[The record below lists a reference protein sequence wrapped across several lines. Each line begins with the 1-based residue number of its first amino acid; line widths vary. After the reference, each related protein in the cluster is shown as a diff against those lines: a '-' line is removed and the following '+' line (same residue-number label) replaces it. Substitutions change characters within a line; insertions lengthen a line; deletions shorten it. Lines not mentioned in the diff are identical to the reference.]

1 MYQLVLVQPII
12 SLVSSSRWSPLGS
25 ALILNFYIQK
35 SQVTPEAK
43 THDQIRCVQLHNH
56 ISCLQ
61 SKDLAE
67 KCLDKLRQRPGVG
80 LGMLRIQKE
89 QRRIVCMQ
97 KRRGEYSCWLLN
109 RGVSCK
115 FLGPLSFSRNFCS

>member
-12 SLVSSSRWSPLGS
+12 SLVSSSWWSPLNS
-25 ALILNFYIQK
+25 ALDWEFYIQK

-61 SKDLAE
+61 NKDLAE
-67 KCLDKLRQRPGVG
+67 KSLRSIWTSWDKGQV
-80 LGMLRIQKE
+80 
-89 QRRIVCMQ
+89 
-97 KRRGEYSCWLLN
+97 
-109 RGVSCK
+109 
-115 FLGPLSFSRNFCS
+115 

>member
-1 MYQLVLVQPII
+1 MHHRYFPLPHSICGAVIVCLCFYLVLSLDSRDMYQLVLVQPII
-12 SLVSSSRWSPLGS
+12 SLVSSSQWSPLGS

-67 KCLDKLRQRPGVG
+67 KSLRSVWT
-80 LGMLRIQKE
+80 
-89 QRRIVCMQ
+89 
-97 KRRGEYSCWLLN
+97 S
-109 RGVSCK
+109 
-115 FLGPLSFSRNFCS
+115 